1 MAGGSGRYLHS
12 VSREESAEPPVI
24 QRRILLLL
32 AAGLTI
38 STISKLVFL
47 SERAVHEHIATLK
60 NQTGAK
66 NQFALGAEA
75 AKRGWLRDQSS

>member
-1 MAGGSGRYLHS
+1 MAWRSGRYLHFMS
-12 VSREESAEPPVI
+12 HHEESAEPPVI

-47 SERAVHEHIATLK
+47 SERAVHEHIAALK
-60 NQTGAK
+60 NATGAK
-66 NQFALGAEA
+66 NQFSLGAEA
-75 AKRGWLRDQSS
+75 AKRGWL

>member
-1 MAGGSGRYLHS
+1 MASPRGRYLHFM
-12 VSREESAEPPVI
+12 SREEYVEPPVI

-32 AAGLTI
+32 AAGFTI
-38 STISKLVFL
+38 STIAKLVFL
-47 SERAVHEHIATLK
+47 SERAVHEHIAALK

-75 AKRGWLRDQSS
+75 AKRGWLRD

>member
-1 MAGGSGRYLHS
+1 MASVCERYLHFM
-12 VSREESAEPPVI
+12 SREEAGEPPVI

-38 STISKLVFL
+38 STIAKLVFL

-75 AKRGWLRDQSS
+75 AKRGWL

>member
-1 MAGGSGRYLHS
+1 MAWPRERYLLGMPF
-12 VSREESAEPPVI
+12 EEAKEPPVI

-32 AAGLTI
+32 AAGFTI
-38 STISKLVFL
+38 STIAKLVFL
-47 SERAVHEHIATLK
+47 SERAVHEHIALLK

-75 AKRGWLRDQSS
+75 AKRGWLSSDER

>member
-1 MAGGSGRYLHS
+1 MASIRERYLHFM
-12 VSREESAEPPVI
+12 SREEAAEPPVI

-38 STISKLVFL
+38 STIAKLVFL

-66 NQFALGAEA
+66 NQFTLGAEA
-75 AKRGWLRDQSS
+75 AKRGWL